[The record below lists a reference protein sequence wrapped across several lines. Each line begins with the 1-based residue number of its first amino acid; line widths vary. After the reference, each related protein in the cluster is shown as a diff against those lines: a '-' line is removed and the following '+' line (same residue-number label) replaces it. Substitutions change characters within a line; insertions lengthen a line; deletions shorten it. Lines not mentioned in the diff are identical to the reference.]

1 MCNARSSTPF
11 NKKNASSASSR
22 SESEVLTKTAPVC
35 ACAPEPTEIDISNL
49 SAEDLQSLKQED
61 PFLYYSIPSV
71 RRAALH
77 FAQPELSGSRCLE
90 ESTTVVKRRTRVSF
104 ECHSDLLMEDLL
116 GDLEEKY
123 DQFELEQMEQEFSKL
138 LGLEYESLQ

>member
-1 MCNARSSTPF
+1 MCNARSTTPF

-22 SESEVLTKTAPVC
+22 SESSSEVLTKTAPVC
-35 ACAPEPTEIDISNL
+35 APEPTGIDISNL

-77 FAQPELSGSRCLE
+77 FEEPDLSRSRCSE
-90 ESTTVVKRRTRVSF
+90 ESTTVVKRCTRLSV
-104 ECHSDLLMEDLL
+104 ECHSDLLM

>member
-71 RRAALH
+71 RREALH
-77 FAQPELSGSRCLE
+77 FAQPELSASRCAE

-104 ECHSDLLMEDLL
+104 ECHSDLLM

-123 DQFELEQMEQEFSKL
+123 NQLELEQLEQRFSKL
-138 LGLEYESLQ
+138 LGLEYEILE

>member
-1 MCNARSSTPF
+1 MCNARSTTPF
-11 NKKNASSASSR
+11 TKKIASSASSR
-22 SESEVLTKTAPVC
+22 SESEVLTITAPLCV
-35 ACAPEPTEIDISNL
+35 CAPEPTEIDISNL

-71 RRAALH
+71 RREALR
-77 FAQPELSGSRCLE
+77 FAQPELSASRCAE

-123 DQFELEQMEQEFSKL
+123 NQLELEQLEQRFSKL
-138 LGLEYESLQ
+138 LGLEYEILE